1 MPYDI
6 NYGGTSARPDSLSD
20 RLVINADLVGI
31 GGSFTVAISFETIA
45 TTQTR
50 VLSGYIP
57 SVKAA
62 GNGLELIPPPSGI
75 SDEYIQDVVGNFLV
89 QGTGIGI
96 SYSDFSNT
104 LTITNTGGT
113 GTPGANYYVNDVDF
127 SLSGSILR
135 LDLGRS
141 GLGDVSDTI
150 NLSSLVGGGVGDIT
164 AVNTPNNSG
173 LSGGV
178 TSGEATLELDVENLT
193 TGTPVVSDHLA
204 YSDRSLSGDPTRRAT
219 IQTILALG
227 GSGGVASILT
237 QTGLDNVVNGSAV
250 TISLDLS
257 ELPAATPNSTDYVI
271 ILDGSSQLER
281 KALISSL
288 PGGTG
293 GGDITGVE
301 ARNGLSGGGFT
312 GNVAID
318 LDIHELSIDTPS
330 LSDYV
335 AFSNESAAG
344 DPTDRATIA
353 SILALGG
360 TGSGWSQWTQVDPP
374 RDVHLGSNPTFR
386 DADALPL
393 YDDGITQ
400 WSSIT
405 LGELSNHIGGVS
417 GVDNYSDSLDLS
429 VLGSTLTARVGRT
442 GSLLDLVDSV
452 SLPSGSVGGVDAF
465 LELTDTPN
473 AWPGVITRMQVGSIQ
488 IERSTALVLFDRFPN
503 VQRGWVE
510 RNNGR
515 PPSHW
520 LYPSGSF
527 NTFYTSVIGVGGID
541 DDTWRNGVVF
551 AYYRNLNSDTTTGE
565 SEDIPNGATIDVR
578 IAGNTYT
585 VSPSP
590 GGGITVGFSSVPDSV
605 LDTIPVGGVISLAFY
620 EVVTASSQSMIP
632 VWNPSRNVV
641 ELVWEPI
648 PEGAILSNATPA
660 DVTTG
665 QGDAGTSFFLSR
677 SDHVH
682 GGDTSG
688 GGGSNDGVVNLFNW
702 NSSDRELSIGTTT
715 GFSRTVTISG
725 SGGGSDDGVVD
736 LFDWD
741 SNDRELSIR
750 TTTGFARTVTISAGE
765 PGTPGTG
772 DITAVNAGSGLSG
785 GGTSGSVTISL
796 DIDDL
801 VIVTPVDTDFIAF
814 TDEDAIGDPTR
825 KARISTILGLGGPL
839 DIGSGLNNL
848 EDGFESNPYSGEY
861 RTSLDINDEI
871 PIRQD
876 GVWRRF
882 SLGQFIQSI
891 LYNAMDGGVP
901 DVGDII
907 KFRQIGTVIRS
918 QWEQP

>member
-1 MPYDI
+1 MLTSWDMKPYIFRSSGGDPFDI
-6 NYGGTSARPDSLSD
+6 QNWDDDLMHEVSFSAHGFTTPSVDLIGSLST
-20 RLVINADLVGI
+20 L
-31 GGSFTVAISFETIA
+31 GGGFDISITWQRRA
-45 TTQTR
+45 TTR
-50 VLSGYIP
+50 IVGNAGYIP
-57 SVKAA
+57 SVNQVAT
-62 GNGLELIPPPSGI
+62 GLILIPPPGGLSV
-75 SDEYIQDVVGNFLV
+75 EFIQDTVADFLV
-89 QGTGIGI
+89 QGNNIQL
-96 SYSDFSNT
+96 SYSDFSNR
-104 LTITNTGGT
+104 LTVTGT
-113 GTPGANYYVNDVDF
+113 GTEGGGTNYYVDDVDL
-127 SLSGSILR
+127 SLSGSTLR
-135 LDLGRS
+135 VNLGRV
-141 GLGDVSDTI
+141 GIGDISDTI
-150 NLSSLVGGGVGDIT
+150 SLASLGGGTGDIT

-193 TGTPVVSDHLA
+193 TGTPVASDHLA

-227 GSGGVASILT
+227 G
-237 QTGLDNVVNGSAV
+237 
-250 TISLDLS
+250 
-257 ELPAATPNSTDYVI
+257 
-271 ILDGSSQLER
+271 
-281 KALISSL
+281 
-288 PGGTG
+288 
-293 GGDITGVE
+293 
-301 ARNGLSGGGFT
+301 
-312 GNVAID
+312 
-318 LDIHELSIDTPS
+318 
-330 LSDYV
+330 
-335 AFSNESAAG
+335 
-344 DPTDRATIA
+344 
-353 SILALGG
+353 

-374 RDVHLGSNPTFR
+374 RDVHLGFNPTFR

-400 WSSIT
+400 WSRIT
-405 LGELSNHIGGVS
+405 LGELSNHIGSVS

-590 GGGITVGFSSVPDSV
+590 GAGITVGFSSVPDSV
-605 LDTIPVGGVISLAFY
+605 LDTIPVGGVITLEFY
-620 EVVTASSQSMIP
+620 EAVTASSQTMIP
-632 VWNPSRNVV
+632 AWNPSRNVV

-665 QGDAGTSFFLSR
+665 QGAAGTSFFLSR

-682 GGDTSG
+682 GGDTVG
-688 GGGSNDGVVNLFNW
+688 GGGSTDGVVNLFDW
-702 NSSDRELSIGTTT
+702 NSSNRELSIGTTT

-741 SNDRELSIR
+741 PNDRELSIR

-765 PGTPGTG
+765 PGTPSTG
-772 DITAVNAGSGLSG
+772 DITAVNAGFGLSG

-801 VIVTPVDTDFIAF
+801 VITTPVDTDFIAF
-814 TDEDAIGDPTR
+814 TDENAIGDPTR
-825 KARISTILGLGGPL
+825 KARISTILGLAGSTDVGTGL
-839 DIGSGLNNL
+839 DNL